1 MYSDI
6 IIKIYNDYIEK
17 GFKKNLNLHFMNKF
31 TKTNCLNLPRI
42 FVNSMS
48 IQKWISLIF
57 YNFIFNT

>member
-48 IQKWISLIF
+48 IQK
-57 YNFIFNT
+57 